1 MHVVDF
7 PLHQIREAPWN
18 PNRMD
23 EGMMARLRKSIQR
36 YGVVENLV
44 VRPLGD
50 GIYEV
55 LSGNQRLKVLMEL
68 GVETAPC
75 VVVELDDAQAR
86 LLAQALNR
94 IQGEDNLGLRAEAVR
109 TILTSIP
116 EADLLGLLPET
127 AASLT
132 ALASMGQQTMSEY
145 LENWQ
150 QAQAARLRHLQFHLT
165 PEQLDVVDKAL
176 TALLPQARQQQGE
189 SPNTRGTAL
198 YLLCKR
204 YLESEVDS

>member
-1 MHVVDF
+1 
-7 PLHQIREAPWN
+7 
-18 PNRMD
+18 MD

-150 QAQAARLRHLQFHLT
+150 QAQAARLRHLQFQLT

-176 TALLPQARQQQGE
+176 TALLPQARQQQGD
-189 SPNTRGTAL
+189 SPNARGVAL

-204 YLESEVDS
+204 YLESEVLP

>member
-150 QAQAARLRHLQFHLT
+150 QAQAARLRHLQFQLT

-176 TALLPQARQQQGE
+176 TALLPQARQQQGD
-189 SPNTRGTAL
+189 SPNARGVAL

-204 YLESEVDS
+204 YLESEVLP